1 MAWHA
6 LLGPEL
12 VTNTSE
18 MRKGRPTT
26 AVVAVSSSRVL
37 GTSWA
42 PPRQP
47 RTNGRDDEGCGATD
61 GGAAFGRNTGTL
73 GLARSA
79 WEEKRC
85 LGLLRPLSAECSV
98 GSR

>member
-1 MAWHA
+1 MAWDA
-6 LLGPEL
+6 LLGLVL

-18 MRKGRPTT
+18 MRPGRPTT

-37 GTSWA
+37 GTWA
-42 PPRQP
+42 PPRQR

-61 GGAAFGRNTGTL
+61 GGAACGRNTGTL

-85 LGLLRPLSAECSV
+85 LGLLRPEWV
-98 GSR
+98 SR

>member
-1 MAWHA
+1 MAWDA
-6 LLGPEL
+6 LLGLVL

-18 MRKGRPTT
+18 MRPGRPTT
-26 AVVAVSSSRVL
+26 AVVAVSSSRVARHL
-37 GTSWA
+37 GTA
-42 PPRQP
+42 PRQP

-61 GGAAFGRNTGTL
+61 GGAACGRNTGTL

-85 LGLLRPLSAECSV
+85 LGLLRPEWV
-98 GSR
+98 SR

>member
-1 MAWHA
+1 MAWDA
-6 LLGPEL
+6 LLGPELL

-61 GGAAFGRNTGTL
+61 GGAAVATPARWVSLDLRGRRNG
-73 GLARSA
+73 A
-79 WEEKRC
+79 WACVE
-85 LGLLRPLSAECSV
+85 A
-98 GSR
+98 